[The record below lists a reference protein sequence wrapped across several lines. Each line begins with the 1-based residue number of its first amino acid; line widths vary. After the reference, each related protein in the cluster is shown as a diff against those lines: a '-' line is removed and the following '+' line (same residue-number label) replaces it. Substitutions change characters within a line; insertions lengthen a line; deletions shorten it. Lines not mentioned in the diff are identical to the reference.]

1 MTERPL
7 LYFKND
13 TDWYNWLLENHSNSS
28 GVDLVFY
35 KVSSSQ
41 TSMRWEEA
49 VKVALCFGW
58 IDSTVKK
65 IDNEKRK
72 QYFCPRKPKSVWS
85 KLNKTYIEELNA
97 SNKMHFSGLATI
109 EQAKEN
115 GSWFALDDVENLII
129 PKDLQIAFNNNSIA
143 YGNYLNFSP
152 SYRKSY
158 LYWLFMAKRETTRMK
173 RIIEIISLCEKNI
186 KSRENL

>member
-65 IDNEKRK
+65 IDEEKRK
-72 QYFCPRKPKSVWS
+72 QYFCPRNPKSVWS
-85 KLNKTYIEELNA
+85 KVNKNYIKDLIA
-97 SNKMHFSGLATI
+97 TNKMQQAGLSMI
-109 EQAKEN
+109 NQDKKD
-115 GSWFALDDVENLII
+115 GSWFALDNVENLII
-129 PKDLQIAFNNNSIA
+129 PEDLQRAFNSNFKAHNN
-143 YGNYLNFSP
+143 Y
-152 SYRKSY
+152 
-158 LYWLFMAKRETTRMK
+158 
-173 RIIEIISLCEKNI
+173 
-186 KSRENL
+186 